1 MTDIPRAGRILALDW
16 GEVRFGVARSD
27 EGQILAAPLTTLHRR
42 PGKRFPMP
50 KLLALVERESPV
62 GLVVGLPISLD
73 GAETPSST
81 AARELADGV
90 ARRTALPVVL
100 FDERFTTAIAL
111 DAIREMGGST
121 RGRKGDVDALAA
133 AVLLQHFLDSRRSVA
148 P

>member
-1 MTDIPRAGRILALDW
+1 MAPIPRTGRVLALDW

-50 KLLALVERESPV
+50 KLLALVAQESPV
-62 GLVVGLPISLD
+62 GLVVGLPISLE
-73 GAETPSST
+73 GGETPSSA
-81 AARELADGV
+81 AARELADAV
-90 ARRTALPVVL
+90 ARRTALPVEL

-111 DAIREMGGST
+111 DAIREMGGNI
-121 RGRKGDVDALAA
+121 RGRREDVDALAA
-133 AVLLQHFLDSRRSVA
+133 AVLLQHFLDSRRGDA

>member
-1 MTDIPRAGRILALDW
+1 MTGIPRAGRVLALDW

-50 KLLALVERESPV
+50 KLLALVAKESPV
-62 GLVVGLPISLD
+62 GLVVGLPISLE
-73 GAETPSST
+73 GEETPSSV
-81 AARELADGV
+81 AARELADAV
-90 ARRTALPVVL
+90 SRRTGLPVVL

-111 DAIREMGGST
+111 DAIREMGGSI
-121 RGRKGDVDALAA
+121 RGRREDVDALAA
-133 AVLLQHFLDSRRSVA
+133 AVLLQHFLDSRRGDT